1 MTMALPVRF
10 SSAGISTIDT
20 TGGGIFVG
28 GGLQRIYPTAVVGL
42 SREWTDAHIKFYL
55 EYAYNGERDPGT
67 SWLADATGPG
77 GHNSAAVVHFS
88 NLGPSGL
95 ALNLLW
101 QQNWSDG
108 SALIG
113 PFLEISPVALTTI
126 QVGLPLIFGPNNSE
140 VLNNRLVP
148 GNKRFELL
156 ILAKLSAS
164 FRQ

>member
-1 MTMALPVRF
+1 MTL
-10 SSAGISTIDT
+10 
-20 TGGGIFVG
+20 
-28 GGLQRIYPTAVVGL
+28 
-42 SREWTDAHIKFYL
+42 
-55 EYAYNGERDPGT
+55 GT